1 MAIQQELKKKS
12 EIRHYEDGG
21 ELVIHPLFD
30 SRPDEKVKTEGIPP
44 LKMTKTA
51 KVALISLR
59 LYLIVSMLLLLYY
72 VYTLAIG
79 SR

>member
-1 MAIQQELKKKS
+1 MELKKKR
-12 EIRHYEDGG
+12 EVKHYEDGG

-30 SRPDEKVKTEGIPP
+30 PRQDEKVKTEGIPP
-44 LKMTKTA
+44 LAITKTV

-59 LYLIVSMLLLLYY
+59 LYLVISLVLLLYY
-72 VYTLAIG
+72 VYTVAIG